1 MGYVRGAEF
10 LPRMQAQTRAL
21 RTLTP
26 LSYRRFAGAIA
37 DVWSVR
43 GEAGGGG
50 FYIAPDPRIVIFL
63 DDQAPAMRLRTDQTG
78 HDTAGVQGFYIPAGV
93 PLWSSLTHAQD
104 LNHIDFHL
112 DGDALSGRLRAAG
125 VRTDLAQPRMIMDSP
140 SLLALGRLA
149 ADEVRNPRRAEM
161 VLDGLLSAT
170 LGEIFTDAPDAMVQ
184 TSGGLTPRQFAAVER
199 HMRANL
205 SRHVP
210 VAELAEVAGLSESWF
225 AHCFKQ
231 HCDDT
236 PLRWQSRMRLEA
248 AKAMMADAT
257 LSLAEIAHATGFSD
271 QAHLSRLFRAA
282 FGLPPSVWRREHLPR
297 F

>member
-1 MGYVRGAEF
+1 MGYVRAAEF
-10 LPRMQAQTRAL
+10 VPRMQAQTHAL
-21 RTLTP
+21 RTLAP
-26 LSYRRFAGAIA
+26 LSYRRFAGGIA

-50 FYIAPDPRIVIFL
+50 FYLAHDPRIVVFL
-63 DDQAPAMRLRTDQTG
+63 DDRPSNMALRTQQQG
-78 HDTAGVQGFYIPAGV
+78 PGMSGVQGFYIPAGA
-93 PLWSSLTHAQD
+93 PLWSNLNHAQD
-104 LNHIDFHL
+104 LNHIDFHM
-112 DGDALSGRLRAAG
+112 DGDALSRRLHAGG
-125 VRTDLAQPRMIMDSP
+125 VRTDLQQPRMIVDSP
-140 SLLALGRLA
+140 SLVALGRLA
-149 ADEVRNPRRAEM
+149 ADEVRSPRRGDM
-161 VLDGLLSAT
+161 VLEGLISAT
-170 LGEIFTDAPDAMVQ
+170 LGEIFAAPPEQVALS
-184 TSGGLTPRQFAAVER
+184 SGGLTPRQFTTVER
-199 HMRANL
+199 HLRANL

-231 HCDDT
+231 HCDET

-248 AKAMMADAT
+248 AKTMMTDAD

-282 FGLPPSVWRREHLPR
+282 FGLPPSIWRRDHLPA